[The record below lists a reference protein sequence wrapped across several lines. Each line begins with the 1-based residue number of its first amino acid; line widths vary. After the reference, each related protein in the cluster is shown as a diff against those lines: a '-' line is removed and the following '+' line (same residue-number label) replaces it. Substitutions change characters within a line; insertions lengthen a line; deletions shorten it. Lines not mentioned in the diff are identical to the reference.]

1 MKGKHTLKKLPAFI
15 FDFEHYFLFIMTLT
29 QLNYIIA
36 VDNYRH
42 FADAAQ
48 KCYVTQPTLSMQIH
62 KLEQELGVQIFD
74 RSKHPVIPTKIG
86 EKIIGQARLTLKDS
100 DRIKEL
106 ISEGQNEFT
115 GTFRVGVIPSVAPY
129 LLPYFLKNFTRKYPK
144 INLKIEEA
152 LTDTIVYKVN
162 HDKLDAGILAQS
174 IKEKNIFELPLF
186 NEPFIVYVSA
196 KNQLSRKSD
205 ITINDLDGHHVW
217 LLRKG
222 HCLRDQVLHILDKKK
237 ILTDNETVQ
246 FESGNIE
253 SLKNLVEQNFGLT
266 LLPKLA
272 IRGSKQNSQA
282 KVCNFKS
289 PVPERSVKLVY
300 GRLFLKKNII
310 DAFKKE
316 IIASIPKEF
325 LNGRN
330 SILIA

>member
-1 MKGKHTLKKLPAFI
+1 
-15 FDFEHYFLFIMTLT
+15 MTLT
-29 QLNYIIA
+29 QLRYIIA

-42 FADAAQ
+42 FAAAAE
-48 KCYVTQPTLSMQIH
+48 KCFVTQPTLSMQIH
-62 KLEQELGVQIFD
+62 KLEQELGVLIFD

-106 ISEGQNEFT
+106 ISEGQNDFT
-115 GTFRVGVIPSVAPY
+115 GTFRIGVIPSLASY
-129 LLPYFLKNFTRKYPK
+129 LLPYFLKNFTRKYPN
-144 INLKIEEA
+144 IDLKIEEA
-152 LTDTIVYKVN
+152 LADTIIHKVN

-174 IKEKNIFELPLF
+174 IKEKNIFELSLF
-186 NEPFIVYVSA
+186 NEPFVVYVSA
-196 KNQLSRKSD
+196 KNQLSRKSN

-222 HCLRDQVLHILDKKK
+222 HCLRDQVLLILSNKK
-237 ILTDNETVQ
+237 IQTDNETVQ

-272 IRGSKQNSQA
+272 IRGIEHNSQA
-282 KVCNFKS
+282 RICNFKS
-289 PVPERSVKLVY
+289 PVPERSVRLVY

-316 IIASIPKEF
+316 IIASIPEEF
-325 LNGRN
+325 LNDRK